1 MLGAEHRAATAGTRT
16 RALPAVPIVAG
27 PSARRHGEFA
37 DTR

>member
-1 MLGAEHRAATAGTRT
+1 MLGAEHRAATAGTRIC
-16 RALPAVPIVAG
+16 ALPAVSIAAC